1 MIDLLILLLKPALAA
16 VEGKSR
22 NPLHWLAAL
31 VAYVLDIAIAHT
43 TWVALAGWPQRG
55 EWTISQTLERLVLD
69 TGHRDHALFV
79 ALAKRINRASPT
91 GEHIP
96 VPTAKIDP

>member
-22 NPLHWLAAL
+22 NPFHWLAAL
-31 VAYVLDIAIAHT
+31 IAWPLDILIAHT

-55 EWTISQTLERLVLD
+55 EWTISQTLERLVQD
-69 TGHRDHALFV
+69 TSRPDHALFV
-79 ALAKRINRASPT
+79 ELAKRINRESPT
-91 GEHIP
+91 GKHIP
-96 VPTAKIDP
+96 I

>member
-31 VAYVLDIAIAHT
+31 VAYVLDVLIAHT

-55 EWTISQTLERLVLD
+55 EWTISQTLERLVQE
-69 TGHRDHALFV
+69 TAHPDHALFV
-79 ALAKRINRASPT
+79 ELAKRINRESPT
-91 GEHIP
+91 GKHIP
-96 VPTAKIDP
+96 I